1 MRARIDGAKFRSGDV
16 LNRFRQATKVHDFV
30 LYHLPHVV
38 FDAGGAIVA
47 LALMLYY
54 DLVVGLTL
62 LVVTPLLAFL
72 TREHLGALRLVADDY
87 YASIGARQNVLS
99 ESVNG
104 ITTIKALARGADR
117 ILVLEAGRLVGDGP
131 HEQLVKTVPE
141 YASLWSDY
149 ARSLEGA
156 SS

>member
-47 LALMLYY
+47 LALMLY

-62 LVVTPLLAFL
+62 LVVTPLLAL
-72 TREHLGALRLVADDY
+72 LAREHGRAP
-87 YASIGARQNVLS
+87 AR
-99 ESVNG
+99 
-104 ITTIKALARGADR
+104 RR
-117 ILVLEAGRLVGDGP
+117 
-131 HEQLVKTVPE
+131 
-141 YASLWSDY
+141 
-149 ARSLEGA
+149 
-156 SS
+156 